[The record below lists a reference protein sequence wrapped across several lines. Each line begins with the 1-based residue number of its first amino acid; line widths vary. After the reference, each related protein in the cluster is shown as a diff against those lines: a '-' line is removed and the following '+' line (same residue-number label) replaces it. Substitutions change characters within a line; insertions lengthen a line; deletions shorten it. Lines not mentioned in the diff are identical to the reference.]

1 MAASASPSSSA
12 ATPVDAARLR
22 RDADIAVVWNE
33 GVRSRNALFAMR
45 ALPNRRREVRIAVS
59 TSRSLGT
66 AVVRNR
72 TRRRMRAAFR
82 AAISSLDL
90 SSGLDLVAVAQPGL
104 IRASFRDLVAAA
116 ANALVSVARR
126 TASPV

>member
-1 MAASASPSSSA
+1 
-12 ATPVDAARLR
+12 VDAARLR

>member
-1 MAASASPSSSA
+1 
-12 ATPVDAARLR
+12 
-22 RDADIAVVWNE
+22 
-33 GVRSRNALFAMR
+33 
-45 ALPNRRREVRIAVS
+45 
-59 TSRSLGT
+59 
-66 AVVRNR
+66 
-72 TRRRMRAAFR
+72 MRAAFR

-116 ANALVSVARR
+116 ADALASVARR